1 MKTPRRRFL
10 QMIAS
15 SAALPGMSRNAS
27 AVAYPSRPIRWII
40 GFPPGGGSD
49 IVARII
55 GGWLSERLGQ
65 QIVTENKPGANTN
78 IAAQTVINS
87 SPDGYTLLWVGIS
100 NVINATLYRTLSFD
114 FLRDIAPVAGLV
126 VYPMVFEVNPSVPV
140 KNIPELIAYA
150 KANPGKIT
158 LASYGT
164 GSISQVAGELFKA
177 TAGVSMIHVPYR
189 GGAPMV
195 ADLIGGQVQA
205 AVDVVAGSLAH
216 IRSGAVRPLAV
227 TTASRLDILPDIPT
241 VAETLPGYE
250 AVAFTGVG
258 VPSGTPDPII
268 ARLNYEINAGLKNP
282 GIKAQLAELTVTP
295 LILSPAEFGAYMRA
309 ETEKWGKVI
318 RLANIKPE

>member
-177 TAGVSMIHVPYR
+177 TAGVSMIYVPYR

>member
-1 MKTPRRRFL
+1 
-10 QMIAS
+10 MIAS
-15 SAALPGMSRNAS
+15 SVALPTVLRKAW
-27 AVAYPSRPIRWII
+27 AVDYPTRPIHWII

-49 IVARII
+49 IVARIM

-65 QIVTENKPGANTN
+65 QIIIENKPGAGTN
-78 IAAQTVINS
+78 IAAQAVINS
-87 SPDGYTLLWVGIS
+87 PPDGYTLLWAGIS
-100 NVINATLYRTLSFD
+100 NVINTALYEKLPFD
-114 FLRDIAPVAGLV
+114 FLRDIAPVAGMV

-140 KNIPELIAYA
+140 KNISELIAYA
-150 KANPGKIT
+150 KANPGKVT

-164 GSISQVAGELFKA
+164 GSISQVAGELFKSA
-177 TAGVSMIHVPYR
+177 AGITMIHVPYR

-205 AVDVVAGSLAH
+205 ALDVVAGSLAH

-250 AVAFTGVG
+250 AAAFTGVG
-258 VPSGTPDPII
+258 VPAGTPEPII
-268 ARLNYEINAGLKNP
+268 ARLNREINAGLNDP
-282 GIKAQLAELTVTP
+282 GIKARLADLTVTP
-295 LILSPAEFGAYMRA
+295 LILSPAEFGAYMGA

-318 RLANIKPE
+318 RSANIKAE

>member
-49 IVARII
+49 IVARIM

-78 IAAQTVINS
+78 IAAQTVVNS

-126 VYPMVFEVNPSVPV
+126 VYPMVLEVNPSVPV

-177 TAGVSMIHVPYR
+177 TAGVSMIYVPYR

-282 GIKAQLAELTVTP
+282 GIKAQLTELTVTP
-295 LILSPAEFGAYMRA
+295 LILSPAEFGTYMRA

-318 RLANIKPE
+318 RLAHIKPE